1 MKFFGTITTIIKST
15 HSVSGIYNIIIVYN
29 TFKYIFVNSK
39 EDFFHFVK
47 ELQRLRDLESEGH
60 VGCLE
65 IPRKFEVLLLSGKP
79 ILETVPKTISCSDRV
94 KFHPG

>member
-1 MKFFGTITTIIKST
+1 MDEVLWYDHYNNKST
-15 HSVSGIYNIIIVYN
+15 RSVSGIYNIIIVYN

-65 IPRKFEVLLLSGKP
+65 IPACVAF
-79 ILETVPKTISCSDRV
+79 
-94 KFHPG
+94 

>member
-1 MKFFGTITTIIKST
+1 MDE
-15 HSVSGIYNIIIVYN
+15 VLWYNHYNNKLKAPIQWAEYIIIIVYN

-65 IPRKFEVLLLSGKP
+65 IPACVAF
-79 ILETVPKTISCSDRV
+79 
-94 KFHPG
+94 